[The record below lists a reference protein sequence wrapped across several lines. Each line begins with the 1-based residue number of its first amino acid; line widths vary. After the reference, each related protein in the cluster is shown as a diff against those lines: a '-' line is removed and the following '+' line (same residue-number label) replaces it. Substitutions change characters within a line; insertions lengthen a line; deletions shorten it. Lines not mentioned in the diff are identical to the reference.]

1 MRILLTLR
9 ELRGGSVNTEK
20 VLYCFHKIFLKNTRK
35 SETSQ
40 PCFILSSKHTYRP
53 MRARAV
59 AQLFHKVQYS
69 IVQYSFV
76 ESLQLKRVLEVAI
89 IVVLWTKLKLK
100 VYFLYHFDTVFELVL

>member
-1 MRILLTLR
+1 MI
-9 ELRGGSVNTEK
+9 
-20 VLYCFHKIFLKNTRK
+20 
-35 SETSQ
+35 
-40 PCFILSSKHTYRP
+40 
-53 MRARAV
+53 ARAV

-69 IVQYSFV
+69 TVQYSIV